1 MTAARPSGN
10 SSPGGPNEEHG
21 PGAGRGHRNVSG
33 VGAVA
38 NLRGACEPA
47 VGQEHVS
54 FNVQGV
60 TIVTDENTEF
70 FINAAADP
78 IAGGCGNLRNGTKV
92 RVVAAETANADASYT
107 AESITIID
115 QPGGPPPTP
124 IGGDGVVA
132 ALKGTCPSLTMVI
145 HGYPVMTTSSTAF
158 AGGTCDNI
166 APGTRV
172 HVDGML
178 GGNSVVADS
187 VRILSNE

>member
-1 MTAARPSGN
+1 
-10 SSPGGPNEEHG
+10 
-21 PGAGRGHRNVSG
+21 
-33 VGAVA
+33 
-38 NLRGACEPA
+38 
-47 VGQEHVS
+47 
-54 FNVQGV
+54 
-60 TIVTDENTEF
+60 
-70 FINAAADP
+70 
-78 IAGGCGNLRNGTKV
+78 V